1 MHITQ
6 IDLNNKRQVEDFLH
20 LPFSIYKDIPQWVP
34 PLQMD
39 ERLRLNPKRFPF
51 YKHSHAAFFIAYERS
66 SPVDQQ
72 SSPADKRSSPVDKS
86 TCAIGRLAVLDNR
99 HYNEY
104 NNEVTAFFYLF
115 ECEDDIEAAK
125 GLFTAAFDW
134 ARSRG
139 LTKILGPKGFTPLDG
154 FGLLVKGFEH
164 RPAFGLPYNPA
175 YYVDLIEAQ
184 GFTKQGKSVSGY
196 LGTNIVFPER
206 VHELAERIAKRRGL
220 RIARS
225 NTRAELRALI
235 PHIKELY
242 NSSLEGTTG
251 NTPLTNEEINSLA
264 NQILWLADPKLIKLV
279 MKVEDPLQGNG
290 KAVGFLFAYPDISAA
305 LQKTQGKLFP
315 FGWFTLLRE
324 LKRTDWLNINGA
336 GLLPEYRGSGGTA
349 ILYSEIFKSV
359 RESGQFKHAEVVQI
373 GVENEAMQR
382 EMESFG
388 IDFYKTHRTY
398 QRDL

>member
-1 MHITQ
+1 MQITQ
-6 IDLNNKRQVEDFLH
+6 IDLNNKRQVDNFLH

-39 ERLRLNPKRFPF
+39 ERIRLNPKRFPF
-51 YKHSHAAFFIAYERS
+51 YKHSHASFFLAY
-66 SPVDQQ
+66 
-72 SSPADKRSSPVDKS
+72 KRSSPVDKQS
-86 TCAIGRLAVLDNR
+86 SPADESNRPIGRLAVLDNR

-104 NNEVTAFFYLF
+104 NKESTAFFYLF
-115 ECEDDIEAAK
+115 ECENNAEAAN
-125 GLFTAAFDW
+125 GLFTAAIDW

-184 GFTKQGKSVSGY
+184 GFVNAGETVSGC
-196 LGTNIVFPER
+196 LGTNIQFPER
-206 VHELAERIAKRRGL
+206 VHELAERIAKRRDL

-251 NTPLTNEEINSLA
+251 NTPLTDEEVDSLA

-279 MKVEDPLQGNG
+279 MKDD
-290 KAVGFLFAYPDISAA
+290 KAVGFLFAYPDVSAA
-305 LQKTQGKLFP
+305 LQKTKGRLFP
-315 FGWFTLLRE
+315 FGWLTLLRE

-359 RESGQFKHAEVVQI
+359 RDSGQFKHAEIVQI

-382 EMESFG
+382 EMENFG
-388 IDFYKTHRTY
+388 IDFYKKHRTY
-398 QRDL
+398 ERNL

>member
-1 MHITQ
+1 MQ
-6 IDLNNKRQVEDFLH
+6 IIPVDLGNKRQVEDFLH
-20 LPFSIYKDIPQWVP
+20 LPFSIYRDTPQWVP

-51 YKHSHAAFFIAYERS
+51 YKHSRASFFLA
-66 SPVDQQ
+66 VD
-72 SSPADKRSSPVDKS
+72 SARV
-86 TCAIGRLAVLDNR
+86 IGRLAVLDNR

-104 NNEVTAFFYLF
+104 NQEASAFFYLF
-115 ECEDDIEAAK
+115 ECENNVEAAH
-125 GLFTAAFDW
+125 GLFNMAYEW

-139 LTKILGPKGFTPLDG
+139 LNRILGPKGFTPLDG

-175 YYVDLIEAQ
+175 YYIDLIEAQ
-184 GFTKQGKSVSGY
+184 GFVKAGESVSGY
-196 LGTNIVFPER
+196 LGTGIVFPER

-225 NTRAELRALI
+225 GTRAELRTLI
-235 PHIKELY
+235 PYIKELY
-242 NSSLEGTTG
+242 NTSLEGTTG
-251 NTPLTNEEINSLA
+251 NTPLTGEEMNTLA
-264 NQILWLADPKLIKLV
+264 NQLLWLADPKLIKLV
-279 MKVEDPLQGNG
+279 MKDD
-290 KAVGFLFAYPDISAA
+290 KAVGFLFAYPDVSAA
-305 LQKTQGKLFP
+305 LQRARGRLLP
-315 FGWFTLLRE
+315 LGWLGLLLER
-324 LKRTDWLNINGA
+324 KHTDWLNINGA

-382 EMESFG
+382 EMENFG
-388 IDFYKTHRTY
+388 IDFYKTHRIY